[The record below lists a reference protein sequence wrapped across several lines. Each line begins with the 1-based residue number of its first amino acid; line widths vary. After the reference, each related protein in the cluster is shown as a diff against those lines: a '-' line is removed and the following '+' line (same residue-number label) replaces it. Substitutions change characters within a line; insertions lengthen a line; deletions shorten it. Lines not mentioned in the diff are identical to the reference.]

1 MKDITVLTACK
12 NREKNLNMSRK
23 NIVNLN
29 HIIEHLIID
38 WSSNKTIQLE
48 NTKNSRVIVKDN
60 EKYYWASRAYNF
72 GVNFVQTD
80 YVLKLDTDTLIDS
93 DKFNKLNYH
102 KYDLIIFYKEKHD
115 PGNFLVN
122 KEFFLKVNGLN
133 EYIYGWGWEDHDLIN
148 RLKIIIEPTRVLEV
162 TGYIDKIA
170 HKDSK
175 SVAINDSK
183 SKLLEN
189 RLYSY
194 GIKKA
199 FNQTNSYL
207 SSLNL
212 WKNQVLQYNSSEFEI
227 NHFYS
232 VEQLHFLIRLKHRF
246 YFFKTLFMILYP
258 KKRFYRRLA
267 PLYFSFYNNDLI
279 MSKFGIEI
287 YPSN

>member
-23 NIVNLN
+23 NIVNLD
-29 HIIEHLIID
+29 HALEHLIID

-48 NTKNSRVIVKDN
+48 NTKNSRVVLKNN

-80 YVLKLDTDTLIDS
+80 YVLKLDTDTIIDS

-122 KEFFLKVNGLN
+122 KEFFLKANGFN

-148 RLKIIIEPTRVLEV
+148 RLKMIIEPTRVLEV
-162 TGYIDKIA
+162 RGYIDKIA

-175 SVAINDSK
+175 SVAISDSK
-183 SKLLEN
+183 SKFLEN

-199 FNQTNSYL
+199 FNQTNAYL

-232 VEQLHFLIRLKHRF
+232 VEQLHFFIRLKHRF

-258 KKRFYRRLA
+258 KKKLYRRLA

-279 MSKFGIEI
+279 MSKFGVEI